1 MKKGIQNEIAIENI
15 SRINVHHQSN
25 TFSPICSILQLESG
39 VVVIGL
45 LNGNINFYSQ
55 LDLNNPYSF
64 LKIDSSPINS
74 ICQIQDDQL
83 LCCAGAFLFLI
94 FENNL
99 KKLDYNKREKIIVE
113 NIYGIIN
120 KVILL
125 PDESIVIGDNK
136 YISLYRKKGK
146 KINLI
151 KQIKINSPILDLM
164 VLQSNIV
171 LAAAPQKQSLIFVDL
186 DKFVQ
191 NYEIKNIKF
200 YNDIKF
206 SNIISKLQKDLLIIG
221 GCVGIVYL
229 VSLKNKQFVANVNIR
244 YKNELITTMLRMH
257 NGDLLCGTSILTIDE
272 NTQKEFICSNLVQY
286 RYENKIFKEIYRK
299 PNAHDD
305 VIIKLCEIIN
315 HKGISEFGTISL
327 DSTFKVWD

>member
-191 NYEIKNIKF
+191 NTKRFVNYWRVCRNCIFGKF
-200 YNDIKF
+200 K
-206 SNIISKLQKDLLIIG
+206 K
-221 GCVGIVYL
+221 
-229 VSLKNKQFVANVNIR
+229 
-244 YKNELITTMLRMH
+244 
-257 NGDLLCGTSILTIDE
+257 
-272 NTQKEFICSNLVQY
+272 
-286 RYENKIFKEIYRK
+286 
-299 PNAHDD
+299 
-305 VIIKLCEIIN
+305 
-315 HKGISEFGTISL
+315 
-327 DSTFKVWD
+327 

>member
-1 MKKGIQNEIAIENI
+1 M
-15 SRINVHHQSN
+15 
-25 TFSPICSILQLESG
+25 
-39 VVVIGL
+39 
-45 LNGNINFYSQ
+45 
-55 LDLNNPYSF
+55 
-64 LKIDSSPINS
+64 
-74 ICQIQDDQL
+74 
-83 LCCAGAFLFLI
+83 
-94 FENNL
+94 
-99 KKLDYNKREKIIVE
+99 
-113 NIYGIIN
+113 
-120 KVILL
+120 
-125 PDESIVIGDNK
+125 
-136 YISLYRKKGK
+136 
-146 KINLI
+146 
-151 KQIKINSPILDLM
+151 
-164 VLQSNIV
+164 
-171 LAAAPQKQSLIFVDL
+171 
-186 DKFVQ
+186 
-191 NYEIKNIKF
+191 
-200 YNDIKF
+200 
-206 SNIISKLQKDLLIIG
+206 LIIG

>member
-206 SNIISKLQKDLLIIG
+206 SNIICKLQKDLLIIG